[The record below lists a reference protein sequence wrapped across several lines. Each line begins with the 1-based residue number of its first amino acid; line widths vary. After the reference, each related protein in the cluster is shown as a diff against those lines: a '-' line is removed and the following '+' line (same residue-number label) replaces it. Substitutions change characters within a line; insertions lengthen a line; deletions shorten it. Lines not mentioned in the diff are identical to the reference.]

1 MIDGYAM
8 YTVLMPAEAADQVLA
23 IYREYA
29 VRAPSLSVWKPMLPM
44 PVLCKEWE
52 RHNLPIRELTDG
64 LECALEKGWIMKD
77 ADSESWLL
85 TELEYN
91 HAIGSYFYRHGM
103 SVTS

>member
-1 MIDGYAM
+1 MNTT
-8 YTVLMPAEAADQVLA
+8 YTVLASAEAAGQILA
-23 IYREYA
+23 IYRGHA
-29 VRAPSLSVWKPMLPM
+29 VRARILSTWKPILPM

-52 RHNLPIRELTDG
+52 RHNLPICDLTGG
-64 LECALEKGWIMKD
+64 LKYAVEKGWIRKD